1 MCWTAEKYFNYTSV
15 QAITKLAVVASNL
28 NQSNTSSAMITQER
42 IRTNFRDYFTYA
54 IKGV

>member
-1 MCWTAEKYFNYTSV
+1 MCWTAEKYVNYTLV
-15 QAITKLAVVASNL
+15 QTITKFAVVASNL
-28 NQSNTSSAMITQER
+28 NQSNSSSTMITQER